1 MNHSKIEFEINE
13 INKCIINL
21 NKNIN
26 SIDKQIKN
34 EIELEEYN
42 NLSIKKNL
50 INHLKKNKKYISE
63 QSSFSRALTNISRSG
78 KKNNSISPDSLK
90 EVSEIINKTNKN
102 LLDKNIIGDYKKE
115 FKINPYFRHSFHSS
129 KSISKKNKSI
139 YLNNTFFQDNFINEK
154 ESEKNEKKIENN
166 IRKMS
171 DNINNNKILSLLNSK
186 KKNMNNKDNIGKKI
200 NYSPNKNM
208 NNTVSLTNFNS
219 AFNNKLKLKNNNI
232 KRNRNE
238 RGSFDFNKTMPSFS
252 KSFKGNIL
260 KNKLKDIKLKNINK
274 ICKVRTN
281 ENKIKNEIISPR
293 KKKIKPLI
301 FQEYKSVNNESLDNI
316 YLVLKEINGLIKDE
330 NNDKINSY
338 SDLIKNDK
346 NFKEM
351 INYANKINDLYKKC
365 CVNKKFLEIKTS
377 LKKNN

>member
-42 NLSIKKNL
+42 NLSVKKNL

-90 EVSEIINKTNKN
+90 EVSEIINKTNQN

-186 KKNMNNKDNIGKKI
+186 KKNLNNKDNIGKNLKTYININNHICLNNNLNNNKNKKLSFQGKNINSRNKEQNLYKMNTDLEHNKI
-200 NYSPNKNM
+200 NYSPNFQNYAT
-208 NNTVSLTNFNS
+208 NTTNDLDS
-219 AFNNKLKLKNNNI
+219 I
-232 KRNRNE
+232 
-238 RGSFDFNKTMPSFS
+238 M
-252 KSFKGNIL
+252 
-260 KNKLKDIKLKNINK
+260 KNKLSTLKLNLEL
-274 ICKVRTN
+274 RT
-281 ENKIKNEIISPR
+281 KMK
-293 KKKIKPLI
+293 
-301 FQEYKSVNNESLDNI
+301 Y
-316 YLVLKEINGLIKDE
+316 LIKE
-330 NNDKINSY
+330 KIQ
-338 SDLIKNDK
+338 LL
-346 NFKEM
+346 
-351 INYANKINDLYKKC
+351 LYKEELKC
-365 CVNKKFLEIKTS
+365 
-377 LKKNN
+377 

>member
-90 EVSEIINKTNKN
+90 EVSEIINKTNQN

-171 DNINNNKILSLLNSK
+171 DNNNKILSLLNSK
-186 KKNMNNKDNIGKKI
+186 K
-200 NYSPNKNM
+200 KNM

-274 ICKVRTN
+274 ICKVKTN

-365 CVNKKFLEIKTS
+365 CINKKFLEIKTS

>member
-42 NLSIKKNL
+42 NLSVKKNL

-63 QSSFSRALTNISRSG
+63 QSSFSRALTNISRS
-78 KKNNSISPDSLK
+78 
-90 EVSEIINKTNKN
+90 
-102 LLDKNIIGDYKKE
+102 GDYKKE

-139 YLNNTFFQDNFINEK
+139 YLNNTFIQDNFINEK

-171 DNINNNKILSLLNSK
+171 DNNNKILSLLNSK

-316 YLVLKEINGLIKDE
+316 YLVLKEINGLIKYE

>member
-1 MNHSKIEFEINE
+1 
-13 INKCIINL
+13 
-21 NKNIN
+21 
-26 SIDKQIKN
+26 
-34 EIELEEYN
+34 
-42 NLSIKKNL
+42 
-50 INHLKKNKKYISE
+50 
-63 QSSFSRALTNISRSG
+63 
-78 KKNNSISPDSLK
+78 
-90 EVSEIINKTNKN
+90 
-102 LLDKNIIGDYKKE
+102 
-115 FKINPYFRHSFHSS
+115 
-129 KSISKKNKSI
+129 
-139 YLNNTFFQDNFINEK
+139 
-154 ESEKNEKKIENN
+154 
-166 IRKMS
+166 
-171 DNINNNKILSLLNSK
+171 
-186 KKNMNNKDNIGKKI
+186 
-200 NYSPNKNM
+200 
-208 NNTVSLTNFNS
+208 
-219 AFNNKLKLKNNNI
+219 
-232 KRNRNE
+232 
-238 RGSFDFNKTMPSFS
+238 MPSFS

-274 ICKVRTN
+274 ICKVKTN

-365 CVNKKFLEIKTS
+365 CGNKKFLEIKTS